1 MTCKDAM
8 LNIIKRQ
15 TEGLMYHDE
24 MTDYYAFLNLGM
36 LKKLHKKQT
45 EEELEALQ
53 KAKCTYISAF
63 GMIPFYTAEDPR
75 AIPPDWKNKTN
86 SEVDETSLQFLAQAS
101 LSDYLKW
108 EEDTCEIYKASAEA
122 LKENMNFHLYR
133 KVCDMIE
140 DVQKEICNIN
150 NILLDA
156 ALYNYCPSYFK

>member
-45 EEELEALQ
+45 EEELEALR

-63 GMIPFYTAEDPR
+63 GMIPFYTAEDPK

-108 EEDTCEIYKASAEA
+108 EEDTCEIYKASAEV